1 MRPHRWQPIRLPHP
15 CISPGKNI
23 GVGCHFLLQ
32 CMKVNSES
40 EVTQSCPNLHDPRDC
55 SLPGSSIHGISRQ
68 KHWNGLPLPSPWR
81 SGGSNYLRKLVQRMK
96 EEPECHLLAALMTL
110 DLNGKNS
117 NRVLS
122 REFIAILQS

>member
-1 MRPHRWQPIRLPHP
+1 
-15 CISPGKNI
+15 
-23 GVGCHFLLQ
+23 
-32 CMKVNSES
+32 MKVK
-40 EVTQSCPNLHDPRDC
+40 
-55 SLPGSSIHGISRQ
+55 SLSRVQIFMTPGTVAYQAPPSMGFPRQ
-68 KHWNGLPLPSPWR
+68 KHWKGLPLPSPWR

>member
-1 MRPHRWQPIRLPHP
+1 
-15 CISPGKNI
+15 
-23 GVGCHFLLQ
+23 
-32 CMKVNSES
+32 MKVK
-40 EVTQSCPNLHDPRDC
+40 
-55 SLPGSSIHGISRQ
+55 SLSRVQIFMTPGTVAYQAPPSMGFPRQ